1 MAICR
6 VEKNENYTVMSNSHL
21 RDTRLSL
28 KAVGLLSKVLSL
40 PDKWDYSV
48 QGLTKICKE
57 NSTAIES
64 ALKELK
70 VYGYLIMKKYMPGT
84 KNEVTGEVRSKIE
97 YEYIFYE
104 QPQERQDIENLVVES
119 QVVENRLQLNKEKLN
134 KEELNT
140 EYNNGPDEP
149 VSHVSET
156 TRNYGSRPK
165 RNYTVKP
172 IVEVEVENKKL
183 TRQQKHMLKIQEL
196 LEIVPKNF
204 SQEFIDVL
212 GQYLDM
218 RINLRIGK
226 IDKSWFEKELDEF
239 ICPALEKYSEKEI
252 ISCFKSTIIP
262 KQYKRCFI
270 NITGNTK
277 SNFNDTKTYSARE
290 LEREQTAGT
299 LAVEQAKRD
308 GTYQREF

>member
-6 VEKNENYTVMSNSHL
+6 VEKNGNYTVMSNRHL

-28 KAVGLLSKVLSL
+28 KAIGLLSKVLSL
-40 PDKWDYSV
+40 PENWDYSV
-48 QGLTKICKE
+48 QGLSKICKE

-70 VYGYLIMKKYMPGT
+70 VYGYLVMKKYMPGT
-84 KNEVTGEVRSKIE
+84 KDSVTGEIRNKIE

-104 QPQERQDIENLVVES
+104 QPQERQDIENLVVE
-119 QVVENRLQLNKEKLN
+119 NRQQII
-134 KEELNT
+134 KEEPNTEEPNT
-140 EYNNGPDEP
+140 EYNGPGEQ
-149 VSHVSET
+149 VSYVSET
-156 TRNYGSRPK
+156 SKSYGTRPK

-172 IVEVEVENKKL
+172 IVDVQVENKKL
-183 TRQQKHMLKIQEL
+183 TRQQKHMMKIQEL
-196 LEIVPKNF
+196 LEIVPKSY
-204 SQEFIDVL
+204 SQELIDVL

-218 RINLRIGK
+218 RINLHIGK
-226 IDKSWFEKELDEF
+226 IDRAWFEKEWDEL
-239 ICPALEKYSEKEI
+239 ICPALEKYSEKDVV
-252 ISCFKSTIIP
+252 SCFRTTVIP

-270 NITGNTK
+270 NISGNAK
-277 SNFNDTKTYSARE
+277 SNFNDNQTYTATE
-290 LEREQTAGT
+290 IERERVAGT

>member
-6 VEKNENYTVMSNSHL
+6 VEKNGNYTVMSNRHL

-28 KAVGLLSKVLSL
+28 KAIGLLSKVLSL
-40 PDKWDYSV
+40 PENWDYSV
-48 QGLTKICKE
+48 QGLSKICKE

-70 VYGYLIMKKYMPGT
+70 VYGYLVMKKYMPGT
-84 KNEVTGEVRSKIE
+84 KNEVTGEIRSKIE

-104 QPQERQDIENLVVES
+104 QPQERQDIENLVVE
-119 QVVENRLQLNKEKLN
+119 NRQQIIKEKP
-134 KEELNT
+134 NT
-140 EYNNGPDEP
+140 EKPNTEEYNGPDKQ
-149 VSHVSET
+149 VFYVSET
-156 TRNYGSRPK
+156 SKNYGTRPK

-172 IVEVEVENKKL
+172 IVDVQVENKRL
-183 TRQQKHMLKIQEL
+183 TRQQKHMMKIQEL
-196 LEIVPKNF
+196 LEVVPKNY
-204 SQEFIDVL
+204 SQELIDVL

-218 RINLRIGK
+218 RINLHIGK
-226 IDKSWFEKELDEF
+226 IDRAWFEKEWDEH
-239 ICPALEKYSEKEI
+239 IYPALEKYSEKDI
-252 ISCFKSTIIP
+252 VSFFKSTIIP

-270 NITGNTK
+270 NISGNVK
-277 SNFNDTKTYSARE
+277 SNFNDTKTYTTTE
-290 LEREQTAGT
+290 LERDRVAGT